1 MASSTPPPP
10 PPPPP
15 SGPPRDPGPQPRA
28 RIRRDTDGGVVG
40 GVAAG
45 FARFLDVDVVWI
57 RLAFVLLTLLGGG
70 TGIVVYLVAWIVIPS
85 DEGEPVAARARSG
98 GQGGQASETSLAAT
112 EGGRRRGAF
121 WTGVGLVTVG
131 GIILFDTLLSP
142 LMDRLPWTS
151 PTQVLLPAAL
161 IAIGVLI
168 YRSSREGDLRLDLR
182 TAGDGRY
189 ADGVERLG
197 ERIETFAETLEDDV
211 ESWAEGFE
219 ERVEAFTD
227 EVDRTVERID
237 ADLKVRASTLRRMRS
252 ANRVA
257 PATFGVAL
265 LVLGGLWLA
274 SELGAPVTFTFALS
288 ATLLVVGAGLI
299 VGAFLGRGRGLVVAA
314 VLLAPVVAVAT
325 QFPTAFNAVAS
336 SSIVIDDGVWIFDG
350 ERTEPTVLRPTGLAE
365 LADRYEFSAGDVTL
379 DLRDLA
385 DELGDAGTVRVNV
398 ELGVGNLRVLLPPGV
413 ETVVKVDLGIGR
425 IALPAGTS
433 GGLGV
438 SQQDTLPAVDGARGR
453 IELTISQGI
462 GNVEV
467 TR

>member
-15 SGPPRDPGPQPRA
+15 SGPPHDAGPQPRA

-70 TGIVVYLVAWIVIPS
+70 TGIVIYLVAWIVIPS
-85 DEGEPVAARARSG
+85 DEDDPAAAGGRTSGTAVA
-98 GQGGQASETSLAAT
+98 TSLAAT

-121 WTGVGLVTVG
+121 WTGVALVTVG
-131 GIILFDTLLSP
+131 GIVLFDTLLSP

-151 PTQVLLPAAL
+151 PTQVLLPLAL

-168 YRSSREGDLRLDLR
+168 YRSSREGDLRLDLGLDLDR
-182 TAGDGRY
+182 ERRAEY
-189 ADGVERLG
+189 A
-197 ERIETFAETLEDDV
+197 ERIETVAETLGDDV
-211 ESWAEGFE
+211 ESWAEGFG
-219 ERVEAFTD
+219 ERVDAFVG

-237 ADLKVRASTLRRMRS
+237 ADLKVRASTLRRLRS

-274 SELGAPVTFTFALS
+274 SELGAPVPLAFALS
-288 ATLLVVGAGLI
+288 ATLLVIGLGLL

-314 VLLAPVVAVAT
+314 ALLVPVVALAT
-325 QFPTAFNAVAS
+325 QFPTAFSAVGS
-336 SSIVIDDGVWIFDG
+336 SVVFDDGVWVVDG
-350 ERTEPTVLRPTGLAE
+350 ERAEPTVLRPTGLDE
-365 LADRYEFSAGDVTL
+365 LPDRYELGVGDVTV
-379 DLRDLA
+379 DLRG
-385 DELGDAGTVRVNV
+385 LGDAVGEAGTVRLTV
-398 ELGVGNLRVLLPPGV
+398 EFGVGNLRVLLPPGV
-413 ETVVKVDLGIGR
+413 EAVVRVDLGIGR
-425 IALPAGTS
+425 VVLPQGSS

-438 SQQDTLPAVDGARGR
+438 SRQETLPAADGARGR